1 MTKGKHFIGAGM
13 ALLVAGI
20 IATTMSQMIIEEL
33 LGMER
38 AFGEEPLSIKVT
50 RGGLLALALSL
61 GLLIYGRWRNR
72 QEKKA

>member
-13 ALLVAGI
+13 ALLVVGI

-50 RGGLLALALSL
+50 RGGLLSLALSL